1 MDSEK
6 ETLTPEGFVPL
17 FHDPDLPASFFLG
30 KMLEGF
36 QGMFRVWLTS
46 DEGQNV
52 LRESIEPYV
61 QLVVDKMAERLRGE
75 INEEIERA
83 VQNSDIE
90 NYRNELEG
98 MVSEEARLQQNI
110 AFETSDF
117 KAAVEREVGVL
128 IDTDN
133 IETVARDAA
142 REALETVAED
152 AARDAAVEYIENATY
167 TVEVSV

>member
-1 MDSEK
+1 MDSENEK
-6 ETLTPEGFVPL
+6 LDPEGFVPL

-30 KMLEGF
+30 KMLEGIE
-36 QGMFRVWLTS
+36 GMIRIWLTS
-46 DEGQNV
+46 DEGREV

-75 INEEIERA
+75 MTEGIELE
-83 VQNSDIE
+83 VQNSDMHSYRTEIE
-90 NYRNELEG
+90 GIVREELAG
-98 MVSEEARLQQNI
+98 SNFRY
-110 AFETSDF
+110 
-117 KAAVEREVGVL
+117 AVEREVNTL

-142 REALETVAED
+142 REALETVADE

>member
-1 MDSEK
+1 MDSEQ

-36 QGMFRVWLTS
+36 QGMYRIWLTS
-46 DEGQNV
+46 DEGQDV

-83 VQNSDIE
+83 VQNSDIHT
-90 NYRNELEG
+90 YRTELEG
-98 MVSEEARLQQNI
+98 IVRESFYGAEI
-110 AFETSDF
+110 DH
-117 KAAVEREVGVL
+117 AVEHVL
-128 IDTDN
+128 NKNGINQYIDVDN
-133 IETVARDAA
+133 LESIAQDAA
-142 REALETVAED
+142 REVAIET
-152 AARDAAVEYIENATY
+152 IEGATY

>member
-1 MDSEK
+1 MDSEQ

-36 QGMFRVWLTS
+36 QGMFRIWLTS
-46 DEGQNV
+46 DEGQDV

-75 INEEIERA
+75 INEQVERQVQESDWISYRTEIEGVVR
-83 VQNSDIE
+83 E
-90 NYRNELEG
+90 ELQG
-98 MVSEEARLQQNI
+98 STFR
-110 AFETSDF
+110 S
-117 KAAVEREVGVL
+117 AVESVVESTL
-128 IDTDN
+128 DLDN
-133 IETVARDAA
+133 VEMIARDAA
-142 REALETVAED
+142 AD
-152 AARDAAVEYIENATY
+152 AALDAATEAIESATY

>member
-1 MDSEK
+1 MDSENEK
-6 ETLTPEGFVPL
+6 LDPEGFVPL

-36 QGMFRVWLTS
+36 QGMFRIWLTS
-46 DEGQNV
+46 DEGREV

-75 INEEIERA
+75 MTEGIELE
-83 VQNSDIE
+83 VQNSDMHSYRTEIE
-90 NYRNELEG
+90 GIVREELAG
-98 MVSEEARLQQNI
+98 SNFRY
-110 AFETSDF
+110 
-117 KAAVEREVGVL
+117 AVEREVNTL

-142 REALETVAED
+142 REALETVADE